1 MDVSRGNTVKP
12 SDVTPGGLKGF
23 LTPALAW
30 QGRGRLPRPDDADY
44 LRRWDETT
52 RFHLLYTELVSGLE
66 FQSSAD
72 GTGKVLC
79 RSAEGKQKVLVSMRR
94 PKRAVFD
101 AQLAMVLE
109 RLPERADRT
118 PEILTQVVPQYA
130 YWSAIANLHPARTP
144 WTIELT
150 QVALHFSMLV
160 CQRLKHILACPR
172 PVEYSPLVQPI
183 VLTPTYAALPSGHA
197 TEAYM
202 FAKMMEAILSPFA
215 KVSPV
220 AEVIVKQLSL
230 IAMRISDNRIVAGL
244 HFPVDGSS
252 GYVLAD
258 ALAAYVEA
266 LGSGRQLSPRLFNG
280 AAYPIDAK
288 ERNPL
293 LVTNPAYI
301 LAKGNEKFAKV
312 ENPAFSVRRSKIV
325 AYMFER
331 ARAEVEYGRPR
342 PSKAPRTVTRTGRSA
357 RP

>member
-1 MDVSRGNTVKP
+1 MDPWFDGFPGYSGWLTNPLLANAMDVSRGNTVKP

-30 QGRGRLPRPDDADY
+30 GWVAYRVPMTPTTCGAGTRRPGSICG
-44 LRRWDETT
+44 LIPSSCR
-52 RFHLLYTELVSGLE
+52 GLE

-230 IAMRISDNRIVAGL
+230 YRNADLRQPDRRRVALPGGRVQWLRAGRRAGGL
-244 HFPVDGSS
+244 RRGSGQRQAAFAAAS
-252 GYVLAD
+252 STA
-258 ALAAYVEA
+258 AAY
-266 LGSGRQLSPRLFNG
+266 SS
-280 AAYPIDAK
+280 IDAK
-288 ERNPL
+288 E
-293 LVTNPAYI
+293 TQ
-301 LAKGNEKFAKV
+301 
-312 ENPAFSVRRSKIV
+312 
-325 AYMFER
+325 
-331 ARAEVEYGRPR
+331 
-342 PSKAPRTVTRTGRSA
+342 PSPCHEPCLHSCQRK
-357 RP
+357 

>member
-1 MDVSRGNTVKP
+1 MDVSRENTVNP
-12 SDVTPGGLKGF
+12 SAVTPDGLRGH
-23 LTPALAW
+23 LTPAKAW
-30 QGRGRLPRPDDADY
+30 KGEDSLPFPDDADY
-44 LRRWDETT
+44 LRRWDATT

-79 RSAEGKQKVLVSMRR
+79 RSAEGKQELLVSMRR

-109 RLPERADRT
+109 RLRERADRT

-150 QVALHFSMLV
+150 QAALHFSMLV

-202 FAKMMEAILSPFA
+202 FAKMMKAILSQCED
-215 KVSPV
+215 VSPV
-220 AEVIVKQLSL
+220 ADVVNQLSL
-230 IAMRISDNRIVAGL
+230 IAKRISDNRIVAGL

-266 LGSGRQLSPRLFNG
+266 LGSGGQLSPRYFNG
-280 AAYPIDAK
+280 SEYSSFDAK
-288 ERNPL
+288 QTPL
-293 LVTNPAYI
+293 LVTDPAYF
-301 LAKGNEKFAKV
+301 LEKAQKKV
-312 ENPAFSVRRSKIV
+312 ARTKEKKFNVPQSEIV
-325 AYMFER
+325 AYMFEQ

-342 PSKAPRTVTRTGRSA
+342 PSKAPVNHSDHPA
-357 RP
+357 